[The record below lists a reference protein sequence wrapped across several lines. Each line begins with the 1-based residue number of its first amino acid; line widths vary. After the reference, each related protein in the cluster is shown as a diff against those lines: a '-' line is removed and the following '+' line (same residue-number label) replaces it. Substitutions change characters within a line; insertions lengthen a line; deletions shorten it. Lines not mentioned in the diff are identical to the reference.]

1 MVQDSSQS
9 FDEETKKYLEL
20 VGVDN
25 IDKQFNAAVQAYDT
39 QIRLQAQ
46 QMYVST
52 AVSNLASANQMA
64 ESSQQLGTGASQ
76 VQAANFQSAVASQ
89 YQALTQQVTQ
99 SREEIMEALTQ
110 SYEQV
115 ITNLLGE
122 QDAQGNFENIL
133 NYQQNAQLALDSL
146 LMSIAQ
152 ELNMGSDIYEA
163 LEGETPENYGYEEYL
178 LERGYLAY
186 TETPGEYEV
195 TDRAIAMFDKYLN
208 EDLTSEEASERL
220 NTLASNMARAE
231 YGERWDNMT
240 PDAQAKAMIPYKEWF
255 YENQIG
261 LRYTTFGMWSYDES
275 GNIEIDT
282 IWEAPNINDSE
293 LVTGFDYEFTGDYIS
308 VIDAQGDSSLSQY
321 AEDAISGKITDN
333 SLVLANG
340 EYYVYYQGA
349 FYKTIY
355 NSENMPPVL
364 STDMFISFYDTLS
377 DDLREKLKQ
386 ITASLDDGMVMTI
399 DDSKYV
405 YYDGNFYTT
414 KNYFYDDYKLY
425 KTSSNLKEGSEWQKA
440 GYIIGKFGKLML
452 TGLFTQDSDK
462 WYNAANE
469 FGNSALY
476 YWRDIAKYNN
486 ELKKNATE
494 VK

>member
-1 MVQDSSQS
+1 MVQNSSQS

-39 QIRLQAQ
+39 QIRLQSQ

-64 ESSQQLGTGASQ
+64 EASQQLGTGATQ
-76 VQAANFQSAVASQ
+76 VQASNFQSAVASQ
-89 YQALTQQVTQ
+89 YQSLAQQVAQ
-99 SREEIMEALTQ
+99 SREEIMESLTQ

-152 ELNMGSDIYEA
+152 ELNMDSDIYEA

-195 TDRAIAMFDKYLN
+195 TDKAITMFDKYLN
-208 EDLTSEEASERL
+208 EDLSSEEASERL
-220 NTLASNMARAE
+220 NTLANNMARAE
-231 YGERWDNMT
+231 YGEQWDSMT
-240 PDAQAKAMIPYKEWF
+240 EDAQAKAMIPYKEWF

-261 LRYTTFGMWSYDES
+261 LRYTTFGLWDYDES

-282 IWEAPNINDSE
+282 IWEAPNINETDFTE
-293 LVTGFDYEFTGDYIS
+293 RFGYEFTGDYIS
-308 VIDAQGDSSLSQY
+308 AIDAQGDSALM
-321 AEDAISGKITDN
+321 APAAGA
-333 SLVLANG
+333 LAG
-340 EYYVYYQGA
+340 EIPDGTLIMAADTYYVYYKGG
-349 FYKTIY
+349 FYKTNY
-355 NSENMPPVL
+355 TVDNMPPV
-364 STDMFISFYDTLS
+364 IPEY
-377 DDLREKLKQ
+377 
-386 ITASLDDGMVMTI
+386 TAKRLYLEVASAALDDGIVI
-399 DDSKYV
+399 SIQGNNYV
-405 YYDGNFYTT
+405 YYDGNFYDA
-414 KNYFYDDYKLY
+414 KNYFYDNYKLY
-425 KTSSNLKEGSEWQKA
+425 KTSSAFREGDYLHA
-440 GYIIGKFGKLML
+440 GTYILGKFGNMVL
-452 TGLFTQDSDK
+452 TGLFTQDRDK
-462 WYNAANE
+462 WNEAANE
-469 FGNSALY
+469 LKNSGTN
-476 YWRDIAKYNN
+476 YWLEITKYNN

>member
-1 MVQDSSQS
+1 MVQNSSQS

-39 QIRLQAQ
+39 QIKLQSQ

-64 ESSQQLGTGASQ
+64 EASQQLGTGATQ
-76 VQAANFQSAVASQ
+76 VQASNFQNAVASQ
-89 YQALTQQVTQ
+89 YQSLAQQVAQ
-99 SREEIMEALTQ
+99 SREEIMESLTQ

-208 EDLTSEEASERL
+208 EDLSSEEASERL
-220 NTLASNMARAE
+220 NTLANNMARAE

-282 IWEAPNINDSE
+282 IWEAPNINETDFNE
-293 LVTGFDYEFTGDYIS
+293 RFGYEFTGDYIS
-308 VIDAQGDSSLSQY
+308 AIDAQGDS
-321 AEDAISGKITDN
+321 A
-333 SLVLANG
+333 LAAPAAGALAG
-340 EYYVYYQGA
+340 EIPDGTLIMAADTYYVYYKGG
-349 FYKTIY
+349 FYKT
-355 NSENMPPVL
+355 N
-364 STDMFISFYDTLS
+364 
-377 DDLREKLKQ
+377 
-386 ITASLDDGMVMTI
+386 
-399 DDSKYV
+399 
-405 YYDGNFYTT
+405 
-414 KNYFYDDYKLY
+414 
-425 KTSSNLKEGSEWQKA
+425 
-440 GYIIGKFGKLML
+440 
-452 TGLFTQDSDK
+452 
-462 WYNAANE
+462 
-469 FGNSALY
+469 
-476 YWRDIAKYNN
+476 
-486 ELKKNATE
+486 
-494 VK
+494 